1 MNNSLETEVNL
12 LHQHICPAMGD
23 PKRMLLLYQLAEGEQ
38 TVTQLIEI
46 LALPQST
53 VSRHLAM
60 LRENRLVNT
69 RRQGT
74 SIYYSLADERILKA
88 IDILR
93 QVLSQQLSERKAE
106 ADLILNPHSKEK
118 L

>member
-1 MNNSLETEVNL
+1 MTLETEINL
-12 LHQHICPAMGD
+12 LHTHICPAMGD

-38 TVTQLIEI
+38 TVSQLTE
-46 LALPQST
+46 ALGQPQST
-53 VSRHLAM
+53 ISRHLAI

-74 SIYYSLADERILKA
+74 SVIYSLADRRILGA

-93 QVLSQQLSERKAE
+93 QVLSQQLTDRTAE
-106 ADLILNPHSKEK
+106 AALILNPTLKE
-118 L
+118 

>member
-1 MNNSLETEVNL
+1 MTLETEINL
-12 LHQHICPAMGD
+12 LHTHICPAMGD

-38 TVTQLIEI
+38 TVSQLTE
-46 LALPQST
+46 ALGQPQST
-53 VSRHLAM
+53 ISRHLAI

-74 SIYYSLADERILKA
+74 SVIYSLADCRILGA

-93 QVLSQQLSERKAE
+93 QVLNQQLTDRTAE
-106 ADLILNPHSKEK
+106 AALILNPTLKE
-118 L
+118 

>member
-1 MNNSLETEVNL
+1 MNSSLETEVNL
-12 LHQHICPAMGD
+12 LHRHICPAMGD
-23 PKRMLLLYQLAEGEQ
+23 PKRMLLLYQLADGEQ
-38 TVTQLIEI
+38 TVSQLTEK
-46 LALPQST
+46 LAQPQST
-53 VSRHLAM
+53 VSRHLAV

-74 SIYYSLADERILKA
+74 SIYYSLADDRVLKA

-93 QVLSQQLSERKAE
+93 QVLSQQLSDRKAE
-106 ADLILNPHSKEK
+106 ADLILNPQPKEN

>member
-1 MNNSLETEVNL
+1 MTLETEINL
-12 LHQHICPAMGD
+12 LHTHICPAMGD

-38 TVTQLIEI
+38 TVSQLTE
-46 LALPQST
+46 ALGQPQST
-53 VSRHLAM
+53 ISRHLAI

-74 SIYYSLADERILKA
+74 SVIYSLADRRILSA

-93 QVLSQQLSERKAE
+93 QVLNQQLSDRTAE
-106 ADLILNPHSKEK
+106 AALILNPILKE
-118 L
+118 

>member
-1 MNNSLETEVNL
+1 MTLETEINL
-12 LHQHICPAMGD
+12 LHTHICPAMGD

-38 TVTQLIEI
+38 TVSQLTE
-46 LALPQST
+46 ALGQPQST
-53 VSRHLAM
+53 ISRHLAI

-74 SIYYSLADERILKA
+74 SVIYSLADRRILGA

-93 QVLSQQLSERKAE
+93 QVLNQQLTDRTAE
-106 ADLILNPHSKEK
+106 AALILNPTLKE
-118 L
+118 